1 MIINMLPDD
10 TKIELTT
17 SATNNHPN
25 FDQIMESNQIEFG
38 LNPSQ
43 SENKVKAYFIFNL
56 K

>member
-1 MIINMLPDD
+1 MIINKLPVA

-25 FDQIMESNQIEFG
+25 FAQIMESNEVEFG

-43 SENKVKAYFIFNL
+43 SENKVKACF
-56 K
+56 